1 MCYFDET
8 YTVLLHNMPT
18 EFIKFKKL
26 DKASKPLGTPSN
38 ISTVKFINVYSC
50 VRNFREARENIAVTN
65 ISHRA
70 PVLAL
75 WV

>member
-1 MCYFDET
+1 MGYFDET

-38 ISTVKFINVYSC
+38 ISTVNQPLFVCEKFS
-50 VRNFREARENIAVTN
+50 
-65 ISHRA
+65 
-70 PVLAL
+70 
-75 WV
+75 